1 MSKLPELRIK
11 HLKPKYPIIQG
22 GMGAKISLH
31 KLAAAV
37 ANAGGIGVISAV
49 LLHEKDRSKPKKTT
63 CKGIEVEKLGLKPY
77 HYARELADE
86 IRKAKELAPDG
97 IIGVNIMY
105 ALTHFYELLMTAIDA
120 GADLIIQGAGFGKD
134 VFKICN
140 LFDIPLIEIVATPK
154 GAMLSE
160 RLGAAAII
168 VESGE
173 AGGHLGT
180 KESLWEILPGIVKAV
195 KKIPVIAAGG
205 IFDGRDMAKAFELGA
220 KGVQIATRFIATY
233 ECDAAPEFKEYII
246 KAKPEDSI
254 YIKSPVGMPAHAVRN
269 PFTERLEKEGRIPHS
284 CPYNCL
290 KTCSGPDS
298 IYCIADVLL
307 KSAAG
312 NVEEGLVFSG
322 SNVGKVDRMYHVD
335 ELIKELVEECEMEL
349 GRRNLISGGA
359 Q

>member
-1 MSKLPELRIK
+1 MSRLPKLRIK
-11 HLKPKYPIIQG
+11 NLEPKYPIIQG
-22 GMGAKISLH
+22 GMGAKVSLH

-63 CKGIEVEKLGLKPY
+63 CKGIDVESIGLKPY
-77 HYARELADE
+77 HYAFELAEE
-86 IRKAKELAPDG
+86 IRKAKELAPNG

-140 LFDIPLIEIVATPK
+140 TFDVPLVEIVATPK
-154 GAMLSE
+154 GAKLSE
-160 RLGAAAII
+160 RLGAAAVI
-168 VESGE
+168 VESGD

-180 KESLWEILPGIVKAV
+180 MENLWDILPDIVNAV
-195 KKIPVIAAGG
+195 NIPVIAAGG
-205 IFDGRDMAKAFELGA
+205 IFDGKDMARAFEMGA
-220 KGVQIATRFIATY
+220 KGVQMTTRFIATY
-233 ECDAAPEFKEYII
+233 ECDAAQEFKDYII

-269 PFTERLEKEGRIPHS
+269 PFTERLEKEGRIPHT
-284 CPYNCL
+284 CPYKCL

-298 IYCIADVLL
+298 IYCIADALL
-307 KSAAG
+307 KSVEG
-312 NVEEGLVFSG
+312 NVVEGLVFSG
-322 SNVGKVDRMYHVD
+322 SNVGRVNRMYHVD
-335 ELIKELVEECEMEL
+335 ELIKELVEECEREL
-349 GRRNLISGGA
+349 ERKGLNFGGE
-359 Q
+359 